1 METYTIILITWA
13 GVSVIA
19 FIALLFKSAPY
30 GRHSMSSWG
39 PSMPS
44 RLGWILME
52 SPAVYLMLL
61 FLIFFS
67 NSLGIIELTFTLIWM
82 VHYIHRSFIWPIR
95 AKLEGKRI
103 TLLVVLLAAIFNIV
117 NVYIQGSWI
126 FNFGSYETEWFWSPF
141 FIIGLSIFLIGLYIN
156 IKSDNILI
164 KLREKYGSGY
174 HIPKGFL
181 FNKISSPNYFGEI
194 LEWLG
199 WFIMTLSPAGLVF
212 FIWTMANLIPRAKSN
227 HEWSLENIENYPK
240 DRKKVIPFIY

>member
-1 METYTIILITWA
+1 METYKYILFTWA
-13 GVSVIA
+13 SISIIA
-19 FIALLFKSAPY
+19 FIVLLFKNAPY

-52 SPAVYLMLL
+52 SPTVYLMLL
-61 FLIFFS
+61 FMYFFS
-67 NSLGIIELTFTLIWM
+67 SLGIIEMTFTLIWM
-82 VHYIHRSFIWPIR
+82 VHYVHRSFIWPLR

-103 TLLVVLLAAIFNIV
+103 TVIVVLLATIFNLV

-126 FNFGSYETEWFWSPF
+126 FIFGSYEKEWLWSPY
-141 FIIGLSIFLIGLYIN
+141 FIIGLLVFLIGLYIN

-164 KLREKYGSGY
+164 KLREEQGSGY
-174 HIPKGFL
+174 HIPNGFL
-181 FNKISSPNYFGEI
+181 YNKISSPNYFGEI

-212 FIWTMANLIPRAKSN
+212 LIWTMANLIPRAKSN
-227 HEWSLENIENYPK
+227 HEWSIENIEGYPK
-240 DRKKVIPFIY
+240 DRKRIIPYLY

>member
-1 METYTIILITWA
+1 METYTNILLAWA
-13 GVSVIA
+13 GISIIA
-19 FIALLFKSAPY
+19 FIVLLFKSAPY

-39 PSMPS
+39 PSLPS

-61 FLIFFS
+61 FLLFF
-67 NSLGIIELTFTLIWM
+67 NKSLGIIEITFTLIWM
-82 VHYIHRSFIWPIR
+82 VHYVHRSFIWPAR
-95 AKLEGKRI
+95 AKLEGKEI
-103 TLLVVLLAAIFNIV
+103 TLVVVLLATLFNIV

-126 FNFGSYETEWFWSPF
+126 FLFGSYEKEWLWSPF
-141 FIIGLSIFLIGLYIN
+141 FIIGLSIFLMGLYIN

-164 KLREKYGSGY
+164 KLREDYGSGY

-181 FNKISSPNYFGEI
+181 FNKVSNPNYFGEI

-199 WFIMTLSPAGLVF
+199 WFILTLSPACLVF

-227 HEWSLENIENYPK
+227 HEWCLENIKDYPR
-240 DRKKVIPFIY
+240 DRKKIIPFIY

>member
-52 SPAVYLMLL
+52 SPAVYLMLF